1 MSEEEFIQEPEVLFT
16 VEVDQKIAKD
26 GRYTYRAT
34 KVTVETSADEESFE
48 ANLNDKLDKALTA
61 VSKAIEALKGNEPT
75 GE

>member
-48 ANLNDKLDKALTA
+48 ANLNDKLDKALAA